1 MAGAAE
7 KSGIDIQ
14 DVEESTSGS
23 QVVDVPVEEA
33 DTLGTVLLCVS
44 GCLNGISVI
53 FLIDSGAS
61 ECFVG
66 KTFAEKNGLKLTKT
80 KEKLTIHLDDGTM
93 RVWNWMVK
101 QGCVTMG
108 NEHAEFLDF
117 SIISFPTH
125 DTILGKPWL
134 DMWNPVIDWKKKSLQ
149 WRVGTRLVTVIGVQN
164 PQQPAIA
171 SSIF

>member
-1 MAGAAE
+1 MIY
-7 KSGIDIQ
+7 K

-33 DTLGTVLLCVS
+33 DTPGTILLCVS

-80 KEKLTIHLDDGTM
+80 KEKLTIHLADGTV
-93 RVWNWMVK
+93 RVSNWIVK

-108 NEHAEFLDF
+108 NEHAEFLEF
-117 SIISFPTH
+117 FNYF
-125 DTILGKPWL
+125 LA
-134 DMWNPVIDWKKKSLQ
+134 NV
-149 WRVGTRLVTVIGVQN
+149 
-164 PQQPAIA
+164 
-171 SSIF
+171 